1 MAEGDVRTGV
11 VRKLVN
17 FGAFVD
23 LGGIDGLIHISE
35 LDWRYVTHP
44 SEVLSVGDEVEVYVL
59 NVDREHERVGLSRKR
74 VLPDPW
80 ISVTERLQTGQ
91 SVDGVVSR
99 VADFGIFVDLG
110 EGVEGLVHVSEM
122 PDREAV
128 YAELEFGD
136 PIRVRVLEIDC
147 WRRRIALSLQGVER
161 LVPSSVVE
169 DGAPLLANK
178 G

>member
-1 MAEGDVRTGV
+1 
-11 VRKLVN
+11 
-17 FGAFVD
+17 
-23 LGGIDGLIHISE
+23 
-35 LDWRYVTHP
+35 
-44 SEVLSVGDEVEVYVL
+44 
-59 NVDREHERVGLSRKR
+59 
-74 VLPDPW
+74 
-80 ISVTERLQTGQ
+80 VTEELQTGQ
-91 SVDGVVSR
+91 AVDGVVSG

-128 YAELEFGD
+128 YAELESGD
-136 PIRVRVLEIDC
+136 PIRVCVLEVDH

-169 DGAPLLANK
+169 DTVPLLADK